1 MRTNNWLSLF
11 LVIPL
16 LLTTVGCSESAP
28 ASKPDTSRPA
38 ASPQA
43 TESTTETTS
52 TSPEAATAKLP
63 APPLTLEGILAYE
76 EKAGPYAGSK
86 YEESA
91 VKAELDKISK
101 ELSSEEVYAS
111 ILQIVGENYVEEKS
125 IFEELEKIDYR
136 QALLAINPGDPAAVT
151 PSEPKVNVEVV
162 LDASGSMAQKVGG
175 GVKMD
180 LAKQSIQSFLGSLPA
195 HANVGLRVFGHKGSG
210 SDKDKPL
217 SCTQTDLIYP
227 LSMYDAGRFQSSLQQ
242 FGPKGWTGIANAL
255 QAARQDL
262 HAAHKDGMENVIYL
276 VTDGIETCGGN
287 PVEVARSLHQSEIK
301 AVINLIGFDVDDEAQ
316 RQLKAVAEA
325 GGGTYTTVKDKQ
337 ALEKVFEQYLN
348 DLYKENSNWMQQ
360 ALDRVYSEYEQDE
373 KKLSDTRKTMLE
385 KVEVEY
391 NRLLAAV
398 KYVSDKDIIDKGK
411 RSDLYNWI
419 DERWYVLSDYADDR
433 WVTLGYEM
441 DSEWIDASSE
451 VESQWMKNGSK
462 LDQKSGKISFRVPG
476 LRAPNLRVK
485 SLRTKPIRYE
495 F

>member
-1 MRTNNWLSLF
+1 M
-11 LVIPL
+11 
-16 LLTTVGCSESAP
+16 
-28 ASKPDTSRPA
+28 
-38 ASPQA
+38 
-43 TESTTETTS
+43 
-52 TSPEAATAKLP
+52 
-63 APPLTLEGILAYE
+63 
-76 EKAGPYAGSK
+76 
-86 YEESA
+86 
-91 VKAELDKISK
+91 
-101 ELSSEEVYAS
+101 
-111 ILQIVGENYVEEKS
+111 
-125 IFEELEKIDYR
+125 
-136 QALLAINPGDPAAVT
+136 
-151 PSEPKVNVEVV
+151 NVEVV

-227 LSMYDAGRFQSSLQQ
+227 LSGYDAGRFQSSLQQ

-287 PVEVARSLHQSEIK
+287 PVEVARSLHQSETK